1 MFWQFATI
9 QGQSGSLH
17 VARQRQLNSVH
28 TPLSKPPIQP
38 LKVLDPRLLL
48 RWEYAVRLT
57 LTLAIFLAVG
67 FVFGNSAQEHR
78 LIATILLVAAGVFTA
93 ISAAWSELQS
103 RALNDTF
110 LGGQILFDL
119 VLVTGLVHVTGG
131 AASQF
136 AALYILVIAVAS
148 LVLTASGGLLVAAL
162 GCVLYFADVILA
174 HRSSLDLGHW
184 LQLGVFAGVALSS
197 GYIAS
202 RLREARAGREE
213 LAAELVKVRL
223 QAEDILRNIRSGI
236 VTVDAA
242 GYLVYA
248 NPAASALLGT
258 DLGVSMGR
266 KAREVFG
273 SISPELVTAL
283 EQATGSG
290 IRTIR
295 AEGRVMTGSR
305 GFPIGLNTTVTA
317 SDEQLEE
324 SNGDGVHWTATAI
337 FQDITDQKRLDALR
351 RRTQRLEAV
360 TELSASLAHEI
371 KNPLASIRSAIE
383 QLGHSPRA
391 TPDEKTLSSLI
402 VKESDRLARLL
413 TEFLDFARVRVSR
426 VQQVDIAKLV
436 HGAATLA
443 SAHPSRADGVRVAI
457 SGENGAAGFVAGDDD
472 VLHRAVFNLVLN
484 AVQVSPM
491 GGEVRVDVTS
501 MRAEDAPPGVRLP
514 GGGVS
519 IRIADDGPGI
529 PLDVRE
535 KMFDPFFTTRP
546 GGSGLG
552 LAVVHRAVESHA
564 GCVFVDSEVGSGT
577 RVTVLLPRE
586 LDQPAEAK

>member
-1 MFWQFATI
+1 MD
-9 QGQSGSLH
+9 
-17 VARQRQLNSVH
+17 
-28 TPLSKPPIQP
+28 TPLSKAPIP
-38 LKVLDPRLLL
+38 TPKVLDPRLLL
-48 RWEYAVRLT
+48 RSEYVGRIALS
-57 LTLAIFLAVG
+57 LAMFVALG
-67 FVFGNSAQEHR
+67 FVFEEVEPYDR
-78 LIATILLVAAGVFTA
+78 LITTMLLVSAGVFTA
-93 ISAAWSELQS
+93 ISAAWSEFQT

-136 AALYILVIAVAS
+136 AALYILVIAVAA
-148 LVLTASGGLLVAAL
+148 LMLTASAGLLVAAL
-162 GCVLYFADVILA
+162 ACVLYFADVILA

-236 VTVDAA
+236 VTVDA
-242 GYLVYA
+242 GGHLVYA
-248 NPAASALLGT
+248 NPAASSLLGL
-258 DLGVSMGR
+258 DLNRGVGQR
-266 KAREVFG
+266 VRELFG
-273 SISPELVTAL
+273 GISPELVNAL
-283 EQATGSG
+283 EQAAESG

-295 AEGRVMTGSR
+295 AEGRVLNETR

-317 SDEQLEE
+317 SAEQP
-324 SNGDGVHWTATAI
+324 SADNGDDPRWTATAI
-337 FQDITDQKRLDALR
+337 FQDLTDQKRLDALR

-371 KNPLASIRSAIE
+371 KNPLASIRSAVE
-383 QLGHSPRA
+383 QLGHSKRA
-391 TPDEKTLSSLI
+391 TPDEQTLSSLI
-402 VKESDRLARLL
+402 VRESDRLSRLL

-426 VQQVDIAKLV
+426 VQKVDIGKVV
-436 HGAATLA
+436 HEAATLA
-443 SAHPSRADGVRVAI
+443 AAHPSRAEGVSVAI
-457 SGENGAAGFVAGDDD
+457 SNGAAGSVEGDDD

-484 AVQVSPM
+484 AVQLSPQ
-491 GGEVRVDVTS
+491 GGEVRVEVTS
-501 MRAEDAPPGVRLP
+501 LRPEDAPPGVRLS

-529 PLDVRE
+529 PPEARE
-535 KMFDPFFTTRP
+535 RMFDPFFTTRP

-577 RVTVLLPRE
+577 RVTVLLPRQH
-586 LDQPAEAK
+586 DQAVEAS

>member
-1 MFWQFATI
+1 MAI
-9 QGQSGSLH
+9 
-17 VARQRQLNSVH
+17 
-28 TPLSKPPIQP
+28 
-38 LKVLDPRLLL
+38 
-48 RWEYAVRLT
+48 
-57 LTLAIFLAVG
+57 TLAIFFSVG
-67 FVFGNSAQEHR
+67 FVFSESTADER
-78 LIATILLVAAGVFTA
+78 VIATVMLVAAGVFTA
-93 ISAAWSELQS
+93 VSAVWSEFQS
-103 RALNDTF
+103 RTLTDDF

-136 AALYILVIAVAS
+136 AALYILVIAVAA
-148 LVLTASGGLLVAAL
+148 LMLTVSAGFLVAAL
-162 GCVLYFADVILA
+162 GCVFYFADVILA

-236 VTVDAA
+236 VTVDA
-242 GYLVYA
+242 GGHLVYA
-248 NPAASALLGT
+248 NPAASALLGL
-258 DLGVSMGR
+258 DLGPSTGR
-266 KAREVFG
+266 PVRELFG
-273 SISPELVTAL
+273 AVSPELVGAL
-283 EQATGSG
+283 EQAARTGV
-290 IRTIR
+290 RTIR
-295 AEGRVMTGSR
+295 AEGKVITATR
-305 GFPIGLNTTVTA
+305 GFPIGLNTTVTGSA
-317 SDEQLEE
+317 EQDG
-324 SNGDGVHWTATAI
+324 SGNAANGPANGRTATAI
-337 FQDITDQKRLDALR
+337 FQDLTDQKRLDALR

-371 KNPLASIRSAIE
+371 KNPLASIRSAVE
-383 QLGHSPRA
+383 QLGHSSRA
-391 TPDEKTLSSLI
+391 TPDEKVLSSLI
-402 VKESDRLARLL
+402 VRESDRLARLL
-413 TEFLDFARVRVSR
+413 TEFLDFSRVRVSR
-426 VQQVDIAKLV
+426 VQQVDITRLV
-436 HGAATLA
+436 FGAATLA
-443 SAHPSRADGVRVAI
+443 GAHPSRAEGVRVAVM
-457 SGENGAAGFVAGDDD
+457 GEVGGAGFVAGDDD

-484 AVQVSPM
+484 AVQSSPE
-491 GGEVRVDVTS
+491 GGEVRVDVS
-501 MRAEDAPPGVRLP
+501 SLSRDDAPPGVRLP

-519 IRIADDGPGI
+519 ILVADDGPGI
-529 PLDVRE
+529 PPETRE

-586 LDQPAEAK
+586 HDQPVEAL

>member
-1 MFWQFATI
+1 
-9 QGQSGSLH
+9 
-17 VARQRQLNSVH
+17 VN
-28 TPLSKPPIQP
+28 TPLSKPPVQSS
-38 LKVLDPRLLL
+38 KVLDPRLLL
-48 RWEYAVRLT
+48 RWDYAGRIAI
-57 LTLAIFLAVG
+57 TLAIFFAVG
-67 FVFGNSAQEHR
+67 FVLEDPTPADR
-78 LIATILLVAAGVFTA
+78 LIATMLLLGAGFFTA
-93 ISAAWSELQS
+93 VSAAWSEFQP
-103 RALNDTF
+103 RPLNDAF

-136 AALYILVIAVAS
+136 AALYILVIAVAA
-148 LVLTASGGLLVAAL
+148 LVLTASAGLLVAAL
-162 GCVLYFADVILA
+162 GCVFYFADVILA
-174 HRSSLDLGHW
+174 HRSSLDLGLW

-242 GYLVYA
+242 GHLVYA
-248 NPAASALLGT
+248 NPAASALLGL
-258 DLGVSMGR
+258 DLGGSTGR
-266 KAREVFG
+266 KVRELFG
-273 SISPELVTAL
+273 SVSPELVSAL
-283 EQATGSG
+283 EQAAASG

-295 AEGRVMTGSR
+295 AEGKVITATR

-317 SDEQLEE
+317 PVEQ
-324 SNGDGVHWTATAI
+324 NGNGVDGSSRTATAI
-337 FQDITDQKRLDALR
+337 FQDLTDQKRLDALR

-371 KNPLASIRSAIE
+371 KNPLASIRSAVE
-383 QLGHSPRA
+383 QLGHSSRA
-391 TPDEKTLSSLI
+391 TPDERTLSSLI
-402 VKESDRLARLL
+402 VRESDRLSRLL
-413 TEFLDFARVRVSR
+413 SEFLDFARVRVSR
-426 VQQVDIAKLV
+426 IHKVDIARLV
-436 HGAATLA
+436 RGAATLA
-443 SAHPSRADGVRVAI
+443 AAHPSRVDGVRVSI
-457 SGENGAAGFVAGDDD
+457 TGEAGFVDGDDD

-484 AVQVSPM
+484 AVQLSPP
-491 GGEVRVDVTS
+491 GGEVRVNVRSLRGD
-501 MRAEDAPPGVRLP
+501 EAPPGVRLP

-519 IRIADDGPGI
+519 IRIADEGPGI
-529 PLDVRE
+529 PAEDRE

-552 LAVVHRAVESHA
+552 LAVVHRAVESHS

-577 RVTVLLPRE
+577 RITVLLPRE
-586 LDQPAEAK
+586 HDQPVEVT

>member
-1 MFWQFATI
+1 MVIAPH
-9 QGQSGSLH
+9 GSLH
-17 VARQRQLNSVH
+17 LAREDPAPFVR
-28 TPLSKPPIQP
+28 TPLPDTQVQTA
-38 LKVLDPRLLL
+38 KVLDPRLLL
-48 RWEYAVRLT
+48 RWDYACRIAI
-57 LTLAIFLAVG
+57 TLAIFFAVG
-67 FVFGNSAQEHR
+67 FVFEDPAAEDR
-78 LIATILLVAAGVFTA
+78 VIATLLLLTAGVFTA
-93 ISAAWSELQS
+93 MSAAWSEFQP
-103 RALNDTF
+103 RPLNDAF

-136 AALYILVIAVAS
+136 AALYILVIAVAA
-148 LVLTASGGLLVAAL
+148 LMLTASAGLLVGAL
-162 GCVLYFADVILA
+162 GCAFYYADVILA

-242 GYLVYA
+242 GHLLYA
-248 NPAASALLGT
+248 NPAASALLGL
-258 DLGVSMGR
+258 DLGGSTGR
-266 KAREVFG
+266 RVRDLFG
-273 SISPELVTAL
+273 SVSPELVSAL
-283 EQATGSG
+283 EQAAMSG

-295 AEGRVMTGSR
+295 AEGKVITASR

-317 SDEQLEE
+317 AAEQ
-324 SNGDGVHWTATAI
+324 NGNGLDGASRTATAI
-337 FQDITDQKRLDALR
+337 FQDLTDQKRLDALR

-371 KNPLASIRSAIE
+371 KNPLASIRSAVE
-383 QLGHSPRA
+383 QLGHSSRA
-391 TPDEKTLSSLI
+391 TPDEQTLSSLI
-402 VKESDRLARLL
+402 VRESDRLSRLL
-413 TEFLDFARVRVSR
+413 SEFLDFARVRVSR
-426 VQQVDIAKLV
+426 IQKVDIARLV
-436 HGAATLA
+436 RGAATLA
-443 SAHPSRADGVRVAI
+443 AAHPSRVDGVRVSI
-457 SGENGAAGFVAGDDD
+457 NGEAGFVEGDDD

-484 AVQVSPM
+484 AVQLSPP

-501 MRAEDAPPGVRLP
+501 LRGDEAPPGVRLT
-514 GGGVS
+514 GGGVA
-519 IRIADDGPGI
+519 IRIADHGPGI
-529 PLDVRE
+529 PPEERE

-546 GGSGLG
+546 GGNGLG
-552 LAVVHRAVESHA
+552 LAVVHRAVESHS

-577 RVTVLLPRE
+577 RITVLLPRE
-586 LDQPAEAK
+586 HDQPVEAT

>member
-1 MFWQFATI
+1 M
-9 QGQSGSLH
+9 
-17 VARQRQLNSVH
+17 N
-28 TPLSKPPIQP
+28 TPLSKASIRPP
-38 LKVLDPRLLL
+38 KVLDTRLLL
-48 RWEYAVRLT
+48 RWEYIGRMSI
-57 LTLAIFLAVG
+57 TLAIFFAVG
-67 FVFGNSAQEHR
+67 FVFKEAR
-78 LIATILLVAAGVFTA
+78 PDDKVVATIMLLGAGVFTT
-93 ISAAWSELQS
+93 ISAAWSEFQAKSLT
-103 RALNDTF
+103 DEF

-136 AALYILVIAVAS
+136 AALYILVIAVAA
-148 LVLTASGGLLVAAL
+148 LVLTASAGFLVAAL
-162 GCVLYFADVILA
+162 GCVFYFADVILA

-242 GYLVYA
+242 GQLVYA
-248 NPAASALLGT
+248 NPAASALLGK
-258 DLGVSMGR
+258 DLSDSAGR
-266 KAREVFG
+266 PVRELFG
-273 SISPELVTAL
+273 TISPELVGAL
-283 EQATGSG
+283 EQALSTGL
-290 IRTIR
+290 RTIR
-295 AEGRVMTGSR
+295 AEGKVITGTR
-305 GFPIGLNTTVTA
+305 GFPIGLNTTVT
-317 SDEQLEE
+317 SPLD
-324 SNGDGVHWTATAI
+324 SNGTVASNGGGRTATAI
-337 FQDITDQKRLDALR
+337 FQDLTDQKRLDALR

-371 KNPLASIRSAIE
+371 RNPLASIRSAVE

-391 TPDEKTLSSLI
+391 TPDERTLSSLI
-402 VKESDRLARLL
+402 VRESDRLSRLL
-413 TEFLDFARVRVSR
+413 TEFLDFSRVRVSR
-426 VQQVDIAKLV
+426 VQQVDIGRLV

-443 SAHPSRADGVRVAI
+443 GAHPSRADGVRVSI
-457 SGENGAAGFVAGDDD
+457 TGEPGMVGCVAGDDD

-484 AVQVSPM
+484 AVQSSPV

-501 MRAEDAPPGVRLP
+501 LQSDDAPPGVRLP

-519 IRIADDGPGI
+519 ILVADDGPGI
-529 PLDVRE
+529 PPEARE

-586 LDQPAEAK
+586 LNQPSEAL

>member
-1 MFWQFATI
+1 MNAT
-9 QGQSGSLH
+9 
-17 VARQRQLNSVH
+17 
-28 TPLSKPPIQP
+28 LSKAQP
-38 LKVLDPRLLL
+38 STAKVLDPRLLL
-48 RWEYAVRLT
+48 RWSYAGRIAI
-57 LTLAIFLAVG
+57 TLAIFFAVG
-67 FVFGNSAQEHR
+67 FVFRDSTPEDR
-78 LIATILLVAAGVFTA
+78 LGATLLLVGAAVFTA
-93 ISAAWSELQS
+93 ISAAWSEFQE
-103 RALNDTF
+103 RPLNDSF

-148 LVLTASGGLLVAAL
+148 LMLAASTGLLIAAL
-162 GCVLYFADVILA
+162 GCVFYFADVILA
-174 HRSSLDLGHW
+174 HRSSLDLGYW

-242 GYLVYA
+242 GILVYA
-248 NPAASALLGT
+248 NPAASSLLGM
-258 DLGVSMGR
+258 DLGGSAGQKVR
-266 KAREVFG
+266 DLFG
-273 SISPELVTAL
+273 SVSPELVSAL
-283 EQATGSG
+283 ERAASSG

-295 AEGRVMTGSR
+295 AEGKVITASR

-317 SDEQLEE
+317 GVEQ
-324 SNGDGVHWTATAI
+324 NGNGTDGGSRTATAI
-337 FQDITDQKRLDALR
+337 FQDLTDQKRLDALR

-371 KNPLASIRSAIE
+371 KNPLASIRSAVE
-383 QLGHSPRA
+383 QLGQSVRA
-391 TPDEKTLSSLI
+391 TPDEQTLSTLI

-413 TEFLDFARVRVSR
+413 TEFLEFARVRVNKI
-426 VQQVDIAKLV
+426 QKVDISRLTR
-436 HGAATLA
+436 GAAALA
-443 SAHPSRADGVRVAI
+443 AAHPSRGVGVRV
-457 SGENGAAGFVAGDDD
+457 SVTGEAGVMECDDD

-484 AVQVSPM
+484 AVQVSPRD
-491 GGEVRVDVTS
+491 GEVRIDVS
-501 MRAEDAPPGVRLP
+501 ALRSEEAPPGVRLP

-519 IRIADDGPGI
+519 ISISDDGPGI
-529 PLDVRE
+529 APETRE

-564 GCVFVDSEVGSGT
+564 GFVFVDSELGSGT

-586 LDQPAEAK
+586 HDQPVEAL